1 MTTAPAARQPAAGE
15 TAARTLPGTAPAGD
29 DLAFATIGELGALLR
44 AREISPVELTR
55 YFLDRLDR
63 VARPLNAVVT
73 VTGDVALREAAL
85 AEAEIARGVDRGP
98 LHGIPYGAKDII
110 ATAGIATTWGAAPF
124 AGQVPGDDATVI
136 RRLRDAGAVL
146 AAKLAT
152 VEIAGGMG
160 YDNPDASLTG
170 PAGNPWDPRTW
181 TSGSSSGPAAAVAA
195 GALPFAIGSDTSGSI
210 LLPAAWTGTAGLRA
224 TYGLVSRRGAM
235 TLCWTLDRLGP
246 MCRTA
251 RDCGLVLE
259 AIAGP
264 DAGDPASLP
273 GPVPGSATGPYR
285 YRRPAPRAGGFR
297 IGVVAGAADGAE
309 PEVAANYERS
319 LRYLSEIGTL
329 TEVTLPD
336 FPYTEVQ
343 EIISAA
349 EAYAAFDEFIA
360 RGGTRELTARQAKAH
375 RLAGALLPAHD
386 YIRAQRIR
394 RQIAV
399 AFDALASQF
408 DAIVAPTIG
417 TTASGRH
424 DDFEYMLPGA
434 FARPLNYAGVLAG
447 SPTVSVPNGLGRGGL
462 PTAIALAGA
471 RLAENAVL
479 DAASALQDRSGV
491 PDIRGSREQDQ
502 REQGSREPGSRGQ
515 GTAA

>member
-1 MTTAPAARQPAAGE
+1 MSPGAAEEPGATGP
-15 TAARTLPGTAPAGD
+15 LPGAGQETRD
-29 DLAFATIGELGALLR
+29 DLAFATIGQLGAMLR
-44 AREISPVELTR
+44 ARELSPVELTR
-55 YFLDRLDR
+55 YCLDRLES

-73 VTGDVALREAAL
+73 ITGEAALREAAL
-85 AEAEIARGVDRGP
+85 AEAEIVRGVDRGP

-110 ATAGIATTWGAAPF
+110 AAAGYPTTWGAAPF
-124 AGQVPGDDATVI
+124 SGQVLGEDATVI
-136 RRLRDAGAVL
+136 RRLRDAGAIL
-146 AAKLAT
+146 AAKVAT

-160 YDNPDASLTG
+160 YDNPDASFTG
-170 PAGNPWDPRTW
+170 PTGNPWDPETW
-181 TSGSSSGPAAAVAA
+181 TSGSSSGPAAVVAA

-210 LLPAAWTGTAGLRA
+210 VLPAAWTGTAGLRA
-224 TYGLVSRRGAM
+224 TYGRVSRRGAM

-246 MCRTA
+246 LARTA

-273 GPVPGSATGPYR
+273 GPYR
-285 YRRPAPRAGGFR
+285 YRRPAPRTGGFR

-319 LRYLSEIGTL
+319 LRHLSELGTL
-329 TEVTLPD
+329 TEVSLPD
-336 FPYTEVQ
+336 LPYAEVQ

-360 RGGTRELTARQAKAH
+360 RGGTRELTAPMAKAH

-386 YIRAQRIR
+386 YLRAQRIR
-394 RQIAV
+394 RHIAA
-399 AFDALASQF
+399 AFDQLAGQF
-408 DAIVAPTIG
+408 DGLVAPSIG
-417 TTASGRH
+417 TTASGRY

-434 FARPLNYAGVLAG
+434 FPRPLNYAGVLAG

-462 PTAIALAGA
+462 PTGIAFAGA
-471 RLAENAVL
+471 RLAENAIL
-479 DAASALQDRSGV
+479 DAAAALQDATGV
-491 PDIRGSREQDQ
+491 PDIRARGQEPGDREPRGRQPREQ
-502 REQGSREPGSRGQ
+502 E
-515 GTAA
+515 TAA